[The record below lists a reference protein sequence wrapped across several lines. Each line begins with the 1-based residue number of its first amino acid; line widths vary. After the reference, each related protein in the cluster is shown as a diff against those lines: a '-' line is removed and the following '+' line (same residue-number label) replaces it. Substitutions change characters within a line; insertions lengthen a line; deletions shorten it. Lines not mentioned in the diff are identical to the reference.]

1 MSSIA
6 AVTLPEILAMQGV
19 DVRSVDRSAL
29 RDIRDVPVQ
38 TDLPRQDR
46 ILDFIRRIGN
56 PYCFNYKGYVVK
68 ISHIKTDTTL
78 QELVLDCIRENCA
91 KEVF

>member
-1 MSSIA
+1 MSATA
-6 AVTLPEILAMQGV
+6 AVTPTELLAMRRV
-19 DVRSVDRSAL
+19 DVRSADRSAL
-29 RDIRDVPVQ
+29 RDIRDVPVR
-38 TDLPRQDR
+38 TDLPKQER

-68 ISHIKTDTTL
+68 ISHIQTETTL

-91 KEVF
+91 REIF

>member
-91 KEVF
+91 KDVF

>member
-1 MSSIA
+1 MRTSA
-6 AVTLPEILAMQGV
+6 AVTLPEILAMQQV

-68 ISHIKTDTTL
+68 ISHIQTDTTL
-78 QELVLDCIRENCA
+78 QELVLDCIRENCNR
-91 KEVF
+91 EGF

>member
-1 MSSIA
+1 MSTPA
-6 AVTLPEILAMQGV
+6 AVTLPEILAMQRV
-19 DVRSVDRSAL
+19 DVRQVDRSTL

-38 TDLPRQDR
+38 TDLPRQER

-68 ISHIKTDTTL
+68 ISHIKTDTTFQDL
-78 QELVLDCIRENCA
+78 MLDCIRESCA
-91 KEVF
+91 VF

>member
-1 MSSIA
+1 METPA
-6 AVTLPEILAMQGV
+6 AVTLPEILEMQRV
-19 DVRSVDRSAL
+19 DVRSVERSAL

-56 PYCFNYKGYVVK
+56 PYCFKYKGYVVK
-68 ISHIKTDTTL
+68 VSHIQTETTL
-78 QELVLDCIRENCA
+78 QELVLDCIRENCTREA
-91 KEVF
+91 F